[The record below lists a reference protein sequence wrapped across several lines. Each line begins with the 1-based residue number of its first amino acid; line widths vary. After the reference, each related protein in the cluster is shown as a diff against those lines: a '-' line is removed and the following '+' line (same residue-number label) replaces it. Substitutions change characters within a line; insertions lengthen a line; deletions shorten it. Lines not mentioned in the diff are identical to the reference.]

1 MDHNIENNTSS
12 YDQNDISDQNARRHS
27 DETLYEPDKTATALH
42 NPLPP
47 NTNTTSGEHSNHG
60 QSAHSSTQ
68 DHGGAVNGSN
78 ASPNINSGPSSIS
91 SHGLSGPG
99 SATRRPLPTSRP
111 NKNRTSPE
119 SATCSSRMQEQEKLT
134 PMQEKERKDASSSN
148 AIGMYHFLSSYQF
161 SIPSLSPVLPCS

>member
-12 YDQNDISDQNARRHS
+12 YEQTNIGDPNARRHS
-27 DETLYEPDKTATALH
+27 DETLYEPDKMATALH

-47 NTNTTSGEHSNHG
+47 NTNTASGEHPNHG
-60 QSAHSSTQ
+60 PGTQSSTQ
-68 DHGGAVNGSN
+68 DHGGAVNGSKT
-78 ASPNINSGPSSIS
+78 SSNINYDPSSIS

-119 SATCSSRMQEQEKLT
+119 SAKSSSRMQEQ
-134 PMQEKERKDASSSN
+134 ERKDASSSN
-148 AIGMYHFLSSYQF
+148 VIGMYHFLSSYQF
-161 SIPSLSPVLPCS
+161 PIPYLSPVLPCRS